1 MKPCALVYV
10 ILIPPNTFQQ
20 VMEQQFRAAL
30 CGTDSRIDGI
40 VDKLDVSGYPA
51 AYQFIS
57 YDDTLHLTI
66 VQDEKGHWHRIAGT
80 EPYLTGWTDELA
92 EQIT

>member
-1 MKPCALVYV
+1 
-10 ILIPPNTFQQ
+10 
-20 VMEQQFRAAL
+20 MEQQFKATL

-66 VQDEKGHWHRIAGT
+66 AQDEKGHWHRIAGT
-80 EPYLTGWTDELA
+80 EPYLTGWTDELV
-92 EQIT
+92 EQII